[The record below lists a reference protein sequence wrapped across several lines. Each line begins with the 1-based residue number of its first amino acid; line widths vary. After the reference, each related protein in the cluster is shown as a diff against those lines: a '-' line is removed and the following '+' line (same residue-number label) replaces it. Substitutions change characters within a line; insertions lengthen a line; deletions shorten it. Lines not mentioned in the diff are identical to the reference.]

1 MFLNTQPQP
10 LPLLLLLPLLRLL
23 LPLLRRLYR
32 LLLPLLLLHRP
43 FLRRLY
49 RLLLHLQKLGPLINR
64 ADEFLD
70 IDVFGLAQ
78 QVERVG
84 ELGHD

>member
-10 LPLLLLLPLLRLL
+10 LPLLPLLPLL
-23 LPLLRRLYR
+23 R